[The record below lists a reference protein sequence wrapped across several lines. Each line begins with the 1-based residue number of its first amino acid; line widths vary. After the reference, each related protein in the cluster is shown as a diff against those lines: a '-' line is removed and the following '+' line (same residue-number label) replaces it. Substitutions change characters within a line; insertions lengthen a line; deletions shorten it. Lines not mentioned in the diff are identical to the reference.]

1 MQVPK
6 FHLDG
11 CSPLQELDILDGAA
25 YLATARWASMKF
37 VEASKQVIAID
48 EIGDGACLTAFIW
61 RIPIFAASAGCICW
75 SPASN
80 WTKLPVVC
88 YAPLSS
94 LLCDWEYIQME
105 RSPLNPTDGCICLVR
120 QSRLLKTAS
129 QDLPSDL
136 LVVVW
141 LQFSDLHGLDPIR
154 STASTCPTLSGCCVT
169 ACWVQSWAELFIASQ
184 RSRHGIGT
192 RACFQ
197 PIRPAPLFHKRCY
210 CLNRMP
216 GFRSCPVK
224 SDWMTVRTASIIYA
238 FFDNTIMIK
247 SVRYGNLNNAN

>member
-1 MQVPK
+1 
-6 FHLDG
+6 
-11 CSPLQELDILDGAA
+11 
-25 YLATARWASMKF
+25 MKF
-37 VEASKQVIAID
+37 VEASKQVIATD

-105 RSPLNPTDGCICLVR
+105 RSPLKPTDGCICLVR

-154 STASTCPTLSGCCVT
+154 STASTCPILSSCSVT
-169 ACWVQSWAELFIASQ
+169 ACWVQSWAELFLASQ
-184 RSRHGIGT
+184 RSRHAIGAN
-192 RACFQ
+192 ACFQ
-197 PIRPAPLFHKRCY
+197 QILSAPLFHKRCY
-210 CLNRMP
+210 CPNHMP
-216 GFRSCPVK
+216 GFRSCQMR
-224 SDWMTVRTASIIYA
+224 SDLLTERTAPAICA
-238 FFDNTIMIK
+238 FCVNTIMI
-247 SVRYGNLNNAN
+247 VPARNGNLNMTNYISI